1 MEGIVNKKF
10 KLFVLV
16 FLFLNQLL
24 FVVVRC
30 KQQMGKKKISSVK
43 HGE

>member
-1 MEGIVNKKF
+1 MEGFVNKKF

-16 FLFLNQLL
+16 FLFLNQL